1 MKPSPYP
8 GFDPMRE
15 SEAWEDRD
23 RALVLSRLHD
33 IPALRFF
40 SPAEAEL
47 LDAVVDRLV
56 PQPDRELDD
65 RVVITPFLD
74 QMLFADDTDGFR
86 KDGMPWDQEVWRQF
100 LLGVDQTSHA
110 RHNREFLELDDG
122 EQDDVLSAVQG
133 GSAEGEVW
141 QQLTPDAVFEKVVQE
156 VVSVYYAHPSAWSE
170 IGWPGPASK
179 RGYMR
184 TGYGQLDPWQ
194 PREKGGASS
203 VPLVEASAGGGG
215 SPSGSGGGTH

>member
-15 SEAWEDRD
+15 SEGWEDRD

-40 SPAEAEL
+40 APEEAQL
-47 LDAVVDRLV
+47 LDAVVDRLI
-56 PQPDRELDD
+56 PQPDRAAEE

-74 QMLFADDTDGFR
+74 EMLFVDDTDGFR
-86 KDGMPWDQEVWRQF
+86 KEGMPWDQEVWRQA
-100 LLGVDQTSHA
+100 LIGIDQTSDA
-110 RHNREFLELDDG
+110 RCGRRFVELNG
-122 EQDDVLSAVQG
+122 TEQDAVLAAVQRG
-133 GSAEGEVW
+133 EAEGAVW
-141 QQLTPDAVFEKVVQE
+141 QDLPSAAVFTKVIEQ
-156 VVSVYYAHPSAWSE
+156 VVSVYYAHPSAWAE
-170 IGWPGPASK
+170 IGWPGPASR

-194 PREKGGASS
+194 PRESGSASS
-203 VPLVEASAGGGG
+203 VELVEISEGGGR
-215 SPSGSGGGTH
+215 PSGSVGGTH

>member
-40 SPAEAEL
+40 APEEAQL
-47 LDAVVDRLV
+47 LDAVVDRLM
-56 PQPDRELDD
+56 PQPDRAAGE
-65 RVVITPFLD
+65 RVVVTPFLD
-74 QMLFADDTDGFR
+74 QMLFDDDTDGFR
-86 KDGMPWDQEVWRQF
+86 KDGMPWDQEAWRQA
-100 LLGVDQTSHA
+100 LAGIDQTSDA
-110 RHNREFLELDDG
+110 RYGRRFVELDGG
-122 EQDDVLSAVQG
+122 EQDAVLAAVQH
-133 GSAEGEVW
+133 GEAQGAVW
-141 QQLTPDAVFEKVVQE
+141 QDLPSAAVFTKVIEQ
-156 VVSVYYAHPSAWSE
+156 VVSVYYAHPRAWAE
-170 IGWPGPASK
+170 IGWPGPASR

-194 PREKGGASS
+194 PRESGSASS
-203 VPLVEASAGGGG
+203 VELVETSESGGG
-215 SPSGSGGGTH
+215 PSGSVGGTH

>member
-15 SEAWEDRD
+15 SKAWEDRD

-47 LDAVVDRLV
+47 LNAVVDRLI
-56 PQPDRELDD
+56 PQPDRAPDN

-74 QMLFADDTDGFR
+74 QMLFDDDTDGFR
-86 KDGMPWDQEVWRQF
+86 KEDMPWDQELWRQA
-100 LLGVDQTSHA
+100 LVGIDQTSDV
-110 RHNREFLELDDG
+110 RCGRRFVELDDVQ
-122 EQDDVLSAVQG
+122 QDDVLSAVQRG
-133 GSAEGEVW
+133 EAEGAVW
-141 QQLTPDAVFEKVVQE
+141 QDLPSAAVFTKVIEQVA
-156 VVSVYYAHPSAWSE
+156 SVYYAHPLAWGE
-170 IGWPGPASK
+170 IGWPGPASR

-194 PREKGGASS
+194 PREIGSASS
-203 VPLVEASAGGGG
+203 VRLVEISEGGG
-215 SPSGSGGGTH
+215 SPSGSVGGTH